1 MLGNKVLV
9 MLSTYNGARYLDEQ
23 MESLLK
29 QENVNLNVLIR
40 DDGSS
45 DETVSIIDQYIESNP
60 SRISMIHGENV
71 GVVRSFFELVT
82 SAPLEYDYY
91 AFCDQ
96 DDVWEKHKL
105 SRALDMLQDLQVGPN
120 LYCSSTKMVDEQLT
134 FIKKWPEKPE
144 RPLSVSNSLIE
155 NVCVGCTMVM
165 NREAFQLIKEYPPV
179 HMDQIIM
186 HDWWVYLCISAFGHV
201 FFDDKSAILYR
212 QHGANVLGGATGGF
226 VGKWTKRF
234 KRFMNGDNY
243 YILSKQAREFLCTF
257 QSRLNDKHVSQ
268 IQMFLKRLEG
278 NLFSRMVYVLNS
290 PFYRQSRI
298 DNLVYKVVYTAGKI

>member
-9 MLSTYNGARYLDEQ
+9 MLSTYNGERYLDEQ
-23 MESLLK
+23 IKSLLK
-29 QENVNLNVLIR
+29 QEKVDLSIFIR

-45 DETVSIIDQYIESNP
+45 DRTVSIIEQYIESNP
-60 SRISMIHGENV
+60 SQVSMVRGENV

-82 SAPLEYDYY
+82 CAPLEYDYY

-96 DDVWEKHKL
+96 DDVWEKNKL
-105 SRALDMLQDLQVGPN
+105 SRALNMLQDLHIGAN

-144 RPLSVSNSLIE
+144 RPLSIYNSLIE

-165 NREAFQLIKEYPPV
+165 NRKAFKLIKEYPPA

-186 HDWWVYLCISAFGHV
+186 HDWWVYLCISAFGQV
-201 FFDDKSAILYR
+201 CFDDESAILYR

-226 VGKWTKRF
+226 VSKWTKRF
-234 KRFMNGDNY
+234 RRFMNGDNY
-243 YILSKQAREFLCTF
+243 HILSKQAREFLHTF
-257 QSRLNDKHVSQ
+257 QSLLTDEHVSQ
-268 IQMFLKRLEG
+268 IQKFLRSLDG
-278 NLFSRMVYVLNS
+278 SLFFRVSYVLNS
-290 PFYRQSRI
+290 PFYRQSKV
-298 DNLVYKVVYTAGKI
+298 DNLVYKAIYIAGKI